1 MTSCSLG
8 LTHLIGTPTLKPY
21 MHGFFLSLKL
31 YDAARLIANP
41 FAYAEHRERVVRE
54 KMEKL
59 SESRIRSR
67 GGAGAGAEVKVNKAL
82 AERIRREEKR
92 AERKKEKEG
101 LRDAEEGEAEEAKTK
116 TKKSKAPEGEVG
128 SLLSDPR
135 FAEVFDNPDFEVD
148 TMSREFGLLNPS
160 SSAAMNAVSPLLEH
174 LLCRV
179 GTNTFNRNLARNH
192 EQPWKKRKKKATERR
207 LTV

>member
-1 MTSCSLG
+1 
-8 LTHLIGTPTLKPY
+8 

-67 GGAGAGAEVKVNKAL
+67 GGTGAGAEVKVNKAL

-92 AERKKEKEG
+92 AERRKEKEG
-101 LRDAEEGEAEEAKTK
+101 ARDVDDEEDVQEAKAK
-116 TKKSKAPEGEVG
+116 SKKNKAPEGEVG

-135 FAEVFDNPDFEVD
+135 FAEVFENPDFEVD
-148 TMSREFGLLNPS
+148 TTSREFGLLNPS
-160 SSAAMNAVSPLLEH
+160 GSAAMNSVRLSRNTLPD
-174 LLCRV
+174 RV
-179 GTNTFNRNLARNH
+179 NAHAFGRNRVRNH
-192 EQPWKKRKKKATERR
+192 EQLSRKRRKRATAHH